1 MRTKHLLTAMM
12 LPALFAACTNDDFES
27 LNQSVPSVDG
37 RALVGNV
44 TLNVN
49 AGVDTRLAS
58 DGKNY
63 TWEAGDEIGACLMDE
78 LTANPLSQYHAWG
91 TTWSDW
97 FTLTDYIQTNY
108 KFTRGKGENAE
119 WTTEAKL
126 CEGNYFFAYPYDAN
140 QGLRTAYA
148 FSAAAQVLEG
158 TDNASLLKAYTKN
171 NAFVGYGKVV
181 AGDAEGESVAVD
193 MIPVFG
199 STGFTIEN
207 TGTQSYTIERI
218 VLRGKKVSNVAVVDP
233 TSCDNTKQYGPNV
246 NETSSTYFNVAQYTE
261 DVTEEYRVKSGG
273 LYDAE
278 WPGLPANNYDAT
290 AALRDVLDYSNVAGT
305 AEGKIEVVIK
315 GGKTIGSNQS
325 INLIAMVAPVE
336 NIAASDLSN
345 NTDLVV
351 LDIYTDKGTIR
362 NIQLNHRYTAND
374 QNNDGTTNV
383 LTDIALDK
391 LGAGNKVVVTF
402 DDTSLDV
409 PQEMN
414 VGNEADLANLIH
426 WNAETAAPITAN
438 LTADVHITKAMYEE
452 LAGSVITKATLVKAL
467 TNSNPTCNVIIDA
480 DVADGALDAFT
491 FGNDITGV
499 TVKGT
504 QSMTKKACEAP
515 VIVDAG
521 ATLNIA
527 GDMKLAAKIDN
538 YGTLNVNANVDATT
552 NNTLVNNYST
562 MSVAADKTIAEN
574 VKVSNIGMPAYEI
587 PGIITNAGT
596 IVKLANDYGT
606 VTNTG
611 VIGKEAAIDSNNF
624 AGYNEGV
631 IYNNSGKV
639 FLKSNSGNI
648 YANGT
653 STTRVQDNVRS
664 SVEGNLIITNLDA
677 DNGNFLTGTNKGN
690 IVQEITKDANTDAVD
705 TRANTLWLSAALKV
719 EKTDKDGNYV
729 EVNFASGANL
739 KNGAIT
745 LVATGANARI
755 DGNEQIIRF
764 DAIEINKDA
773 TLTINKVTVAI
784 AAATNVT
791 MKGEKDHEATLSINS
806 NARLGVTSSAAAIQI
821 QGGATYNN
829 LDNNSSST
837 KISFQQ

>member
-1 MRTKHLLTAMM
+1 M
-12 LPALFAACTNDDFES
+12 
-27 LNQSVPSVDG
+27 
-37 RALVGNV
+37 
-44 TLNVN
+44 
-49 AGVDTRLAS
+49 
-58 DGKNY
+58 
-63 TWEAGDEIGACLMDE
+63 
-78 LTANPLSQYHAWG
+78 
-91 TTWSDW
+91 
-97 FTLTDYIQTNY
+97 
-108 KFTRGKGENAE
+108 
-119 WTTEAKL
+119 
-126 CEGNYFFAYPYDAN
+126 
-140 QGLRTAYA
+140 
-148 FSAAAQVLEG
+148 LEG

-181 AGDAEGESVAVD
+181 AGDADSESVAVD

-233 TSCDNTKQYGPNV
+233 TSCTNATQYGPNV

-261 DVTEEYRVKSGG
+261 DVTEEYRVKGGG

-290 AALRDVLDYSNVAGT
+290 AALRDVLDYSNVAST
-305 AEGKIEVVIK
+305 AEEKIEVVIK

-336 NIAASDLSN
+336 NIAASDLTN

-438 LTADVHITKAMYEE
+438 LTADVHITKAMYDE
-452 LAGSVITKATLVKAL
+452 LAGSVITKATLTGAYAV
-467 TNSNPTCNVIIDA
+467 TIDA

-491 FGNDITGV
+491 FDNTITGV

-504 QSMTKKACEAP
+504 QSMAKSCGAP
-515 VIVDAG
+515 VTVDAG
-521 ATLNIA
+521 ATLNITK
-527 GDMKLAAKIDN
+527 DVTLAKNIRN
-538 YGTLNVNANVDATT
+538 NGTLNVNANVKGTSIEVQ
-552 NNTLVNNYST
+552 NNAA
-562 MSVAADKTIAEN
+562 MSVAAGKSIAEG
-574 VKVSNIGMPAYEI
+574 VKIINGLSVYV
-587 PGIITNAGT
+587 PGTITNAGT
-596 IVKLANDYGT
+596 IVKLANDFGT

-611 VIGKEAAIDSNNF
+611 VIGKEAAIGSGNF
-624 AGYNEGV
+624 TSYNEGV
-631 IYNNSGKV
+631 IKNNSGRV
-639 FLKSNSGNI
+639 FLNSNSGDI

-653 STTRVQDNVRS
+653 STTRIEENERS
-664 SVEGNLIITNLDA
+664 IKGNIIKGNIIITDLDVN
-677 DNGNFLTGTNKGN
+677 NGNFLTGSKMGN
-690 IVQEITKDANTDAVD
+690 IVQEITENANTDAID

-729 EVNFASGANL
+729 EVDFTGANM
-739 KNGAIT
+739 KNGAMK
-745 LVATGANARI
+745 LVATSANARI
-755 DGNEQIIRF
+755 DGNDQKFRM
-764 DAIEINKDA
+764 DAIEVNKDA
-773 TLTINKVTVAI
+773 KLVLNNIQMTIS
-784 AAATNVT
+784 AAANVT
-791 MKGEKDHEATLSINS
+791 MKGEANHEATLTINS
-806 NARLGVTSSAAAIQI
+806 NARLQVVGGTTTEIKI

-837 KISFQQ
+837 KISF

>member
-58 DGKNY
+58 DGENY
-63 TWEAGDEIGACLMDE
+63 TWEAGDQIGACLMDV
-78 LTANPLSQYHAWG
+78 LQTSNYHQPY

-108 KFTRGKGENAE
+108 KFTRGEGENAA

-126 CEGNYFFAYPYDAN
+126 CEGNYFFAYPYNAN

-181 AGDAEGESVAVD
+181 AGDADSESVAVD

-233 TSCDNTKQYGPNV
+233 TSCTNATQYGPNV

-261 DVTEEYRVKSGG
+261 DVTEEYRVKGGG

-290 AALRDVLDYSNVAGT
+290 AALRDVLDYSNVAST
-305 AEGKIEVVIK
+305 AEEKIEVVIK

-336 NIAASDLSN
+336 NIAASDLTN

-438 LTADVHITKAMYEE
+438 LTADVHITKAMYDE
-452 LAGSVITKATLVKAL
+452 LAGSVITKATLTGAYAV
-467 TNSNPTCNVIIDA
+467 TIDA

-491 FGNDITGV
+491 FDNTITGV

-504 QSMTKKACEAP
+504 QSMAKSCGAP
-515 VIVDAG
+515 VTVDAG
-521 ATLNIA
+521 ATLNITK
-527 GDMKLAAKIDN
+527 DVTLAKNIRN
-538 YGTLNVNANVDATT
+538 NGTLNVNANVKGTSIEVQ
-552 NNTLVNNYST
+552 NNAA
-562 MSVAADKTIAEN
+562 MSVAAGKSIAEG
-574 VKVSNIGMPAYEI
+574 VKIINGLSVYV
-587 PGIITNAGT
+587 PGTITNAGT
-596 IVKLANDYGT
+596 IVKLANDFGT

-611 VIGKEAAIDSNNF
+611 VIGKEAAIGSGNF
-624 AGYNEGV
+624 TSYNEGV
-631 IYNNSGKV
+631 IKNNSGRV
-639 FLKSNSGNI
+639 FLNSNSGDI

-653 STTRVQDNVRS
+653 STTRIEENERS
-664 SVEGNLIITNLDA
+664 IKGNIIKGNIIITDLDVN
-677 DNGNFLTGTNKGN
+677 NGNFLTGSKMGN
-690 IVQEITKDANTDAVD
+690 IVQEITENANTDAID

-729 EVNFASGANL
+729 EVDFTGANM
-739 KNGAIT
+739 KNGAMK
-745 LVATGANARI
+745 LVATSANARI
-755 DGNEQIIRF
+755 DGNDQKFRM
-764 DAIEINKDA
+764 DAIEVNKDA
-773 TLTINKVTVAI
+773 KLVLNNIQMTIS
-784 AAATNVT
+784 AAANVT
-791 MKGEKDHEATLSINS
+791 MKGEANHEATLTINS
-806 NARLGVTSSAAAIQI
+806 NARLQVVGGTTTEIKI

-837 KISFQQ
+837 KISF

>member
-12 LPALFAACTNDDFES
+12 LPVLFAACTNDDFES
-27 LNQSVPSVDG
+27 LNQNVPSVEG
-37 RALVGNV
+37 RTLVDNV
-44 TLNVN
+44 TLNVST
-49 AGVDTRLAS
+49 GVDTRLVY
-58 DGKNY
+58 DGEDYK
-63 TWEAGDEIGACLMDE
+63 WEPGDPIGACLMDE
-78 LTANPLSQYHAWG
+78 LNKSNYKQIG
-91 TTWSDW
+91 TTWSGW

-108 KFTRGKGENAE
+108 KFTRGETGE

-126 CEGNYFFAYPYDAN
+126 CEGNYFFAYPYNAN
-140 QGLRTAYA
+140 QGLRTAYE
-148 FSAAAQVLEG
+148 FSAAAQVLED
-158 TDNASLLKAYTKN
+158 TDKAALMEAFTKN
-171 NAFVGYGKVV
+171 NSFVGYGKVTEG
-181 AGDAEGESVAVD
+181 ADEGEAVSVN

-218 VLRGKKVSNVAVVDP
+218 VLHGTKVSNKAVVNP
-233 TSCDNTKQYGPNV
+233 TTCTLATQYSSNV
-246 NETSSTYFNVAQYTE
+246 TPTAVSGSDYYFNVAQYTK
-261 DVTEEYRVKSGG
+261 DLSEEKLYGG
-273 LYDAE
+273 MYDAE
-278 WPGLPANNYDAT
+278 WDGNDNPPYSAT
-290 AALRDVLDYSNVAGT
+290 AALRDVLDPTAGNV
-305 AEGKIEVVIK
+305 EVIIK
-315 GGKTIGSNQS
+315 GGKTIASNQS
-325 INLIAMVAPVE
+325 INLIAMVYPAEVS
-336 NIAASDLSN
+336 AY
-345 NTDLVV
+345 NTSTPSTVTEVL
-351 LDIYTDKGTIR
+351 LDIYTDKGVIQ
-362 NIQLNHRYTAND
+362 NIALNKRWTK
-374 QNNDGTTNV
+374 QDGTTNV
-383 LTDIALDK
+383 LTDKALSG
-391 LGAGNKVVVTF
+391 LGNGEKVKITF
-402 DDTSLDV
+402 DDTAFDT
-409 PQEMN
+409 PNEMS
-414 VGNEADLANLIH
+414 VGSEADLANLIH

-491 FGNDITGV
+491 FGNGITGV

-515 VIVDAG
+515 VIVDAD

-639 FLKSNSGNI
+639 FLMSNSGNI

-806 NARLGVTSSAAAIQI
+806 NARLGVTNSGAAIQI

-837 KISFQQ
+837 KISFQ

>member
-44 TLNVN
+44 MLNVN

-78 LTANPLSQYHAWG
+78 LTANPPSQYHAWR

-108 KFTRGKGENAE
+108 KFTRGEGENAE

-181 AGDAEGESVAVD
+181 AGDADSESVAVD

-233 TSCDNTKQYGPNV
+233 TSCTNATQYGPNV

-305 AEGKIEVVIK
+305 AEEKIEVVIK

-336 NIAASDLSN
+336 NIAASDLTN

-491 FGNDITGV
+491 FGNGITGV

-552 NNTLVNNYST
+552 YNTLVNNYST
-562 MSVAADKTIAEN
+562 MSVAADKTITEN
-574 VKVSNIGMPAYEI
+574 VKVSNIGMPVYEI

-611 VIGKEAAIDSNNF
+611 VIGEEKSVNDLDIS
-624 AGYNEGV
+624 YNKGV
-631 IYNNSGKV
+631 INNDGKV
-639 FLKSNSGNI
+639 FLAWNNGDI

-653 STTRVQDNVRS
+653 STTRIKENEKN
-664 SVEGNLIITNLDA
+664 SVDGNLIITDLEED
-677 DNGNFLTGTNKGN
+677 GNILTGTMVGN
-690 IVQEITKDANTDAVD
+690 IVQEITKDTNTDAVD

-719 EKTDKDGNYV
+719 EKTDADGNYV
-729 EVNFASGANL
+729 EVDL
-739 KNGAIT
+739 TKDMKNGAMK
-745 LVATGANARI
+745 LVATSANARI
-755 DGNEQIIRF
+755 DGNDQKFRM
-764 DAIEINKDA
+764 DAIEVNKDA
-773 TLTINKVTVAI
+773 KLVLNNIQMTISD
-784 AAATNVT
+784 ATNVT
-791 MKGEKDHEATLSINS
+791 MKGEVNHEATLTINS
-806 NARLGVTSSAAAIQI
+806 NARLQVVGGTAEIEI
-821 QGGATYNN
+821 QGDATYNN

-837 KISFQQ
+837 QISFQ

>member
-63 TWEAGDEIGACLMDE
+63 TWEVGDEIGACLMDE
-78 LTANPLSQYHAWG
+78 LTANPPSQYHAWG

-108 KFTRGKGENAE
+108 KFTRGEGENAE

-305 AEGKIEVVIK
+305 AEEKIEVVIK

-336 NIAASDLSN
+336 NIAASDLTN

-426 WNAETAAPITAN
+426 WNAGTAAPITAN

-452 LAGSVITKATLVKAL
+452 LAGSVITKATLVKASN
-467 TNSNPTCNVIIDA
+467 NSNPTCNVIIDA
-480 DVADGALDAFT
+480 DVADGALDEFT
-491 FGNDITGV
+491 FGNGITGV

-521 ATLNIA
+521 ATLNITK
-527 GDMKLAAKIDN
+527 DVTLAKNITN
-538 YGTLNVNANVDATT
+538 NGTLNVNANVKGTSIEVQ
-552 NNTLVNNYST
+552 NNAA
-562 MSVAADKTIAEN
+562 MSVAAGKSIAEG
-574 VKVSNIGMPAYEI
+574 VKIINGLSVYI
-587 PGIITNAGT
+587 PGTITNAGT
-596 IVKLANDYGT
+596 IVKLANDFGT

-611 VIGKEAAIDSNNF
+611 VIGEEKSVNDLDIS
-624 AGYNEGV
+624 YNKGV
-631 IYNNSGKV
+631 INNDGKV
-639 FLKSNSGNI
+639 FLAWNNGDI

-653 STTRVQDNVRS
+653 STTRIKENAQS
-664 SVEGNLIITNLDA
+664 SVDGNLIITDLEED
-677 DNGNFLTGTNKGN
+677 GNILTGNTMGN

-729 EVNFASGANL
+729 EVNFASGENL

-784 AAATNVT
+784 AAATNVI

-837 KISFQQ
+837 KISFQ

>member
-37 RALVGNV
+37 RALVDNV

-58 DGKNY
+58 DGINY
-63 TWEAGDEIGACLMDE
+63 TWESGDEIGACLMDV
-78 LTANPLSQYHAWG
+78 LQSNNYHQPY

-97 FTLTDYIQTNY
+97 FILTDYIQTNY
-108 KFTRGKGENAE
+108 KFTRGEGENAA

-126 CEGNYFFAYPYDAN
+126 CEGNYFFAYPYNAN
-140 QGLRTAYA
+140 QGLRTAYE

-171 NAFVGYGKVV
+171 NAFVGYGKVK

-218 VLRGKKVSNVAVVDP
+218 VLHGTKVSNVAKVNP
-233 TSCDNTKQYGPNV
+233 ISCTQATQYNPATV
-246 NETSSTYFNVAQYTE
+246 SSPANAAHFNVAQYTE
-261 DVTEEYRVKSGG
+261 DLSEEVSVGG
-273 LYDAE
+273 EYDSN
-278 WPGLPANNYDAT
+278 WTDYNAT
-290 AALRDVLDYSNVAGT
+290 AALRDVLDPTAGDV
-305 AEGKIEVVIK
+305 EVVIK
-315 GGKTIGSNQS
+315 GGKTIAQGESVNV
-325 INLIAMVAPVE
+325 IAMVYPE
-336 NIAASDLSN
+336 NVSAYDV
-345 NTDLVV
+345 NTVSTQNEIL
-351 LDIYTDKGTIR
+351 LDIFTDKGV
-362 NIQLNHRYTAND
+362 IQDIALNKRWTKE
-374 QNNDGTTNV
+374 DGTTNV
-383 LTDIALDK
+383 LTDKAVS
-391 LGAGNKVVVTF
+391 GVGNGEAVKVTF
-402 DDTSLDV
+402 DDTAFDK
-409 PQEMN
+409 PNEMN

-452 LAGSVITKATLVKAL
+452 LAGSVITKATLVKAS
-467 TNSNPTCNVIIDA
+467 TNSNRTCNVIIDA
-480 DVADGALDAFT
+480 DVADGALDEFT
-491 FGNDITGV
+491 FGNGITGV

-596 IVKLANDYGT
+596 IARLANDYGT

-611 VIGKEAAIDSNNF
+611 VIGKEAAIGSGNF
-624 AGYNEGV
+624 TSYNEGV
-631 IYNNSGKV
+631 IKNNSGRV
-639 FLKSNSGNI
+639 FLNSNSGDI

-653 STTRVQDNVRS
+653 STTRIEENERS
-664 SVEGNLIITNLDA
+664 IKGNIIKGNIIITDLDVN
-677 DNGNFLTGTNKGN
+677 NGNFLTGSKMGN
-690 IVQEITKDANTDAVD
+690 IVQEITENANTDAID

-729 EVNFASGANL
+729 EVDFTGANM
-739 KNGAIT
+739 KNGAMK
-745 LVATGANARI
+745 LVATSANARI
-755 DGNEQIIRF
+755 DGNDQKFRM
-764 DAIEINKDA
+764 DAIEVNKDA
-773 TLTINKVTVAI
+773 KLVLNNIQMTIS
-784 AAATNVT
+784 AAANVT
-791 MKGEKDHEATLSINS
+791 MKGEVNHEATLTINS
-806 NARLGVTSSAAAIQI
+806 NARLQVVGGTDEIEI
-821 QGGATYNN
+821 QGDDTYNN

-837 KISFQQ
+837 KISFQ

>member
-78 LTANPLSQYHAWG
+78 LQTSNYHQPY

-97 FTLTDYIQTNY
+97 FTLTGYIQTNY
-108 KFTRGKGENAE
+108 KFTRGEGENAE

-181 AGDAEGESVAVD
+181 AGDADSESVAVD

-218 VLRGKKVSNVAVVDP
+218 VLHGTKVSNVAVVNP
-233 TSCDNTKQYGPNV
+233 ISCTKATQYNV
-246 NETSSTYFNVAQYTE
+246 NNPANATHFNVAQYTE
-261 DVTEEYRVKSGG
+261 DLSEEVSVGG
-273 LYDAE
+273 EYDSN
-278 WPGLPANNYDAT
+278 WTDYNAT
-290 AALRDVLDYSNVAGT
+290 AALRDVLDPRAGDV
-305 AEGKIEVVIK
+305 EVVIK
-315 GGKTIGSNQS
+315 GGKTIAQGESVNV
-325 INLIAMVAPVE
+325 IAMVYPAEVS
-336 NIAASDLSN
+336 AYDV
-345 NTDLVV
+345 NTTSTQTEIL
-351 LDIYTDKGTIR
+351 LDIFTDKGVIQ
-362 NIQLNHRYTAND
+362 NIALNKRWTKE
-374 QNNDGTTNV
+374 DGTTNV
-383 LTDIALDK
+383 LTDKALNG
-391 LGAGNKVVVTF
+391 LGNSEKVKVTF
-402 DDTSLDV
+402 DDTAFDK
-409 PQEMN
+409 PNEMP
-414 VGNEADLANLIH
+414 VGSEADLANLIH

-452 LAGSVITKATLVKAL
+452 LAGSVITKATLTGAYAV
-467 TNSNPTCNVIIDA
+467 TIDA

-491 FGNDITGV
+491 FGNTITGV

-504 QSMTKKACEAP
+504 QSMAKSCGAP
-515 VIVDAG
+515 VTVDAG
-521 ATLNIA
+521 ATLNITE
-527 GDMKLAAKIDN
+527 DVTLAKNIRN
-538 YGTLNVNANVDATT
+538 NGTLNVNANVKGTSIEVR
-552 NNTLVNNYST
+552 NNAA
-562 MSVAADKTIAEN
+562 MSVAAGKSIAEG
-574 VKVSNIGMPAYEI
+574 VKIINGLSVYV
-587 PGIITNAGT
+587 PGTITNAGT
-596 IVKLANDYGT
+596 IVKLANDFGT

-611 VIGKEAAIDSNNF
+611 VIGEEKSVNDLDIS
-624 AGYNEGV
+624 YNKGV
-631 IYNNSGKV
+631 INNDGKV
-639 FLKSNSGNI
+639 FLAWNNGDI

-653 STTRVQDNVRS
+653 STTRIKDNAQS
-664 SVEGNLIITNLDA
+664 SVDGNLIITDLEED
-677 DNGNFLTGTNKGN
+677 GNILTGTTKGN
-690 IVQEITKDANTDAVD
+690 IVQEITKDTDTDAVD

-719 EKTDKDGNYV
+719 EKTDADGNYV
-729 EVNFASGANL
+729 EVDL
-739 KNGAIT
+739 TKDMKNGAMK
-745 LVATGANARI
+745 LVATSANARI
-755 DGNEQIIRF
+755 NGNNQKFRMA
-764 DAIEINKDA
+764 AIEVNKDA
-773 TLTINKVTVAI
+773 KLVLNNIQMTIS
-784 AAATNVT
+784 AAANVT
-791 MKGEKDHEATLSINS
+791 MKGEVNHEATLTINS
-806 NARLGVTSSAAAIQI
+806 NACLQVVGGTDEIKILGD
-821 QGGATYNN
+821 ATYNN

-837 KISFQQ
+837 KISFQ

>member
-37 RALVGNV
+37 RALVDNV

-58 DGKNY
+58 DGINY
-63 TWEAGDEIGACLMDE
+63 TWEVGDEIGACLMDE
-78 LTANPLSQYHAWG
+78 LTANPPSQYHAWG

-108 KFTRGKGENAE
+108 KFTRGEGENAE

-218 VLRGKKVSNVAVVDP
+218 VLHGTKVSNKAVVNP
-233 TSCDNTKQYGPNV
+233 TTCTQATQYSSNV
-246 NETSSTYFNVAQYTE
+246 TPTAVSGSDYYFNVAQYTK
-261 DVTEEYRVKSGG
+261 DLSEEKLYGG
-273 LYDAE
+273 MYDAE
-278 WPGLPANNYDAT
+278 WDGNDNPPYSAT
-290 AALRDVLDYSNVAGT
+290 AALRDVLDPTAGDV
-305 AEGKIEVVIK
+305 EVIIK
-315 GGKTIGSNQS
+315 GGKTIASNQS
-325 INLIAMVAPVE
+325 INLIAMVYPAEVS
-336 NIAASDLSN
+336 AYDTSDPSTETEVL
-345 NTDLVV
+345 
-351 LDIYTDKGTIR
+351 LDIYTDQGVIQ
-362 NIQLNHRYTAND
+362 NIALNKRWTK
-374 QNNDGTTNV
+374 QDGTTNV
-383 LTDIALDK
+383 LTDKALSG
-391 LGAGNKVVVTF
+391 LGNAEKVKITF
-402 DDTSLDV
+402 DDTAFDK
-409 PQEMN
+409 PDEML
-414 VGNEADLANLIH
+414 VGSEADLANLIH
-426 WNAETAAPITAN
+426 WNAETAAPIKAT
-438 LTADVHITKAMYEE
+438 LTADIHITKAMYDE
-452 LAGSVITKATLVKAL
+452 LAGSVITEATLEG
-467 TNSNPTCNVIIDA
+467 TSHSVIIDA
-480 DVADGALDAFT
+480 DVADGALDEFT
-491 FGNDITGV
+491 FNVKDV

-596 IVKLANDYGT
+596 IARLANDYGT

-611 VIGKEAAIDSNNF
+611 VIGEEAAIGSNNF
-624 AGYNEGV
+624 TGYNEGV
-631 IYNNSGKV
+631 IYNNSGRV
-639 FLKSNSGNI
+639 FLNSNSGDI

-653 STTRVQDNVRS
+653 STTRIEENERS
-664 SVEGNLIITNLDA
+664 IKGNIIITDLDVN
-677 DNGNFLTGTNKGN
+677 NGNFLTGSKKGN
-690 IVQEITKDANTDAVD
+690 IVQEITENANTDAID

-729 EVNFASGANL
+729 EVDFTGANM
-739 KNGAIT
+739 KNGAMK
-745 LVATGANARI
+745 LVATSANARI
-755 DGNEQIIRF
+755 DGNDQKFRM
-764 DAIEINKDA
+764 DAIEVNKDA
-773 TLTINKVTVAI
+773 KLVLNNIQMTIS
-784 AAATNVT
+784 AAANVT
-791 MKGEKDHEATLSINS
+791 MKGEDNHEATLTINS
-806 NARLGVTSSAAAIQI
+806 NARLQVVGGTDEIEVQGNAA
-821 QGGATYNN
+821 YNN

-837 KISFQQ
+837 KISFQ

>member
-37 RALVGNV
+37 RALVDNV

-49 AGVDTRLAS
+49 AGVDTRLVS
-58 DGKNY
+58 NGVNY
-63 TWEAGDEIGACLMDE
+63 TWEAGDEIGACLMDVLE
-78 LTANPLSQYHAWG
+78 TSNYHQPN

-108 KFTRGKGENAE
+108 KFTRGEGENAA

-126 CEGNYFFAYPYDAN
+126 CEGNYFFAYPYNAN
-140 QGLRTAYA
+140 QGLRTAYE
-148 FSAAAQVLEG
+148 FSAAAQELEG
-158 TDNASLLKAYTKN
+158 TDNASLLKAFTKN

-218 VLRGKKVSNVAVVDP
+218 VLHGTKVSNVAVVNP
-233 TSCDNTKQYGPNV
+233 KSCTPATQYNSV
-246 NETSSTYFNVAQYTE
+246 TVSSPANPTYFNVAQYTE
-261 DVTEEYRVKSGG
+261 DLSEEVSVGG
-273 LYDAE
+273 EYDSN
-278 WPGLPANNYDAT
+278 WTDYNAT
-290 AALRDVLDYSNVAGT
+290 AALRDVLNPTAGDV
-305 AEGKIEVVIK
+305 EVVIK
-315 GGKTIGSNQS
+315 GGKTIAQGESVNV
-325 INLIAMVAPVE
+325 IAMVYPAEVDAYTTGTE
-336 NIAASDLSN
+336 TQVL
-345 NTDLVV
+345 
-351 LDIYTDKGTIR
+351 LDIYTDKGV
-362 NIQLNHRYTAND
+362 IQSIALNKRWTKE
-374 QNNDGTTNV
+374 DGTTNV
-383 LTDIALDK
+383 LTDKALNG
-391 LGAGNKVVVTF
+391 LGNAEKVKVTF
-402 DDTSLDV
+402 DDTAFDK
-409 PQEMN
+409 PNEMN
-414 VGNEADLANLIH
+414 VGSEADLANLIH

-452 LAGSVITKATLVKAL
+452 LAGSVITKATLVKAS
-467 TNSNPTCNVIIDA
+467 TNSNLTCNVIIDA

-491 FGNDITGV
+491 FGNGITGV

-552 NNTLVNNYST
+552 YNTLVNNYST
-562 MSVAADKTIAEN
+562 MSVAADKTITEN
-574 VKVSNIGMPAYEI
+574 VKVSNIGMPVYEI

-611 VIGKEAAIDSNNF
+611 VIGEEKSVNDLDIS
-624 AGYNEGV
+624 YNKGV
-631 IYNNSGKV
+631 INNDGKV
-639 FLKSNSGNI
+639 FLAWNNGDI

-653 STTRVQDNVRS
+653 STTRIKENEKN
-664 SVEGNLIITNLDA
+664 SVDGNLIITDLEED
-677 DNGNFLTGTNKGN
+677 GNILTGTIMVGN
-690 IVQEITKDANTDAVD
+690 IVQEITKDTNTDAVD

-719 EKTDKDGNYV
+719 EKTDADGNYV
-729 EVNFASGANL
+729 EVDL
-739 KNGAIT
+739 TKDMKNGAMK
-745 LVATGANARI
+745 LVATSANARI
-755 DGNEQIIRF
+755 DGNDQKFRM
-764 DAIEINKDA
+764 DAIEVNKDA
-773 TLTINKVTVAI
+773 KLVLNNIQMTISD
-784 AAATNVT
+784 ATNVT
-791 MKGEKDHEATLSINS
+791 MKGEVNHEATLTINS
-806 NARLGVTSSAAAIQI
+806 NARLQVVGGTAEIEI
-821 QGGATYNN
+821 QGDATYNN

-837 KISFQQ
+837 QISFQ

>member
-37 RALVGNV
+37 RALVDNV

-49 AGVDTRLAS
+49 AGVDTRLVS
-58 DGKNY
+58 NGVNY
-63 TWEAGDEIGACLMDE
+63 TWEAGDEIGACLMDV
-78 LTANPLSQYHAWG
+78 LQTSNYHQPN

-108 KFTRGKGENAE
+108 KFTRGEGENAA

-126 CEGNYFFAYPYDAN
+126 CEGNYFFAYPYNAN
-140 QGLRTAYA
+140 QGLRTAYE
-148 FSAAAQVLEG
+148 FSAAAQELEG
-158 TDNASLLKAYTKN
+158 TDNASLLKAFTKN

-199 STGFTIEN
+199 STGLTIEN

-218 VLRGKKVSNVAVVDP
+218 VLHGTKVSNAAVVDP
-233 TSCDNTKQYGPNV
+233 TSCTQNIQYKGVTPTPV
-246 NETSSTYFNVAQYTE
+246 SGSDYYFNVAQYVE
-261 DVTEEYRVKSGG
+261 DVTEEKIFDG
-273 LYDAE
+273 LYNAD
-278 WPGLPANNYDAT
+278 WSDYNPT
-290 AALRDVLDYSNVAGT
+290 AALRDVLDPTAGDV
-305 AEGKIEVVIK
+305 EVVIK
-315 GGKTIGSNQS
+315 GGKTIAQGESVNV
-325 INLIAMVAPVE
+325 IAMVYPAEVD
-336 NIAASDLSN
+336 AYTTGTGTQVL
-345 NTDLVV
+345 
-351 LDIYTDKGTIR
+351 LDIYTDKGV
-362 NIQLNHRYTAND
+362 IQSIALNKRWTKE
-374 QNNDGTTNV
+374 DGTTNV
-383 LTDIALDK
+383 LTDKALNG
-391 LGAGNKVVVTF
+391 LGNAEKVKVTF
-402 DDTSLDV
+402 DDTAFDK
-409 PQEMN
+409 PNEMN
-414 VGNEADLANLIH
+414 VGSEADLANLIH

-438 LTADVHITKAMYEE
+438 LTADVHITKAMYDE
-452 LAGSVITKATLVKAL
+452 LAGSVITKATLTGAYAV
-467 TNSNPTCNVIIDA
+467 TIDA

-491 FGNDITGV
+491 FGNGITGV

-504 QSMTKKACEAP
+504 QSMTKKACEAS

-527 GDMKLAAKIDN
+527 GDMKLAAKINN

-562 MSVAADKTIAEN
+562 MSVAADKTITEN
-574 VKVSNIGMPAYEI
+574 VKVSNIGMPVYEI

-611 VIGKEAAIDSNNF
+611 VIGKEAAIGSGNF
-624 AGYNEGV
+624 TSYNEGV
-631 IYNNSGKV
+631 IKNNSGRV
-639 FLKSNSGNI
+639 FLNSNSGDI

-653 STTRVQDNVRS
+653 STTRIEENERS
-664 SVEGNLIITNLDA
+664 IKGNIIITDLDVN
-677 DNGNFLTGTNKGN
+677 NGNFLTGSKMGN
-690 IVQEITKDANTDAVD
+690 IVQEITENANTDAID

-729 EVNFASGANL
+729 EVDFTGANM
-739 KNGAIT
+739 KNGAMK
-745 LVATGANARI
+745 LVATSANARI
-755 DGNEQIIRF
+755 DGNDQKFRM
-764 DAIEINKDA
+764 DAIEVNKDA
-773 TLTINKVTVAI
+773 KLVLNNIQMTIS
-784 AAATNVT
+784 AAANVT
-791 MKGEKDHEATLSINS
+791 MKGEANHEATLTINS
-806 NARLGVTSSAAAIQI
+806 NARLQVVGGTDDIKI
-821 QGGATYNN
+821 QGGAIYNN

-837 KISFQQ
+837 KISFQ

>member
-78 LTANPLSQYHAWG
+78 LQTSNYHQPY

-97 FTLTDYIQTNY
+97 FTLTGYIQTNY
-108 KFTRGKGENAE
+108 KFTRGEGENAE

-181 AGDAEGESVAVD
+181 AGDADSESVAVD

-218 VLRGKKVSNVAVVDP
+218 VLHGTKVSNVAVVNP
-233 TSCDNTKQYGPNV
+233 ISCTKATQYNV
-246 NETSSTYFNVAQYTE
+246 NNPANATHFNVAQYTE
-261 DVTEEYRVKSGG
+261 DLSEEVSVGG
-273 LYDAE
+273 EYDSN
-278 WPGLPANNYDAT
+278 WTDYNAT
-290 AALRDVLDYSNVAGT
+290 AALRDVLDPRAGDV
-305 AEGKIEVVIK
+305 EVVIK
-315 GGKTIGSNQS
+315 GGKTIAQGESVNV
-325 INLIAMVAPVE
+325 IAMVYPAEVS
-336 NIAASDLSN
+336 AYDV
-345 NTDLVV
+345 NTTSTQTEIL
-351 LDIYTDKGTIR
+351 LDIFTDKGVIQ
-362 NIQLNHRYTAND
+362 NIALNKRWTKE
-374 QNNDGTTNV
+374 DGTTNV
-383 LTDIALDK
+383 LTDKALNG
-391 LGAGNKVVVTF
+391 LGNSEKVKVTF
-402 DDTSLDV
+402 DDTAFDK
-409 PQEMN
+409 PNEMP
-414 VGNEADLANLIH
+414 VGSEADLANLIH

-452 LAGSVITKATLVKAL
+452 LAGSVITKATLTGAYAV
-467 TNSNPTCNVIIDA
+467 TIDA

-491 FGNDITGV
+491 FGNTITGV

-504 QSMTKKACEAP
+504 QSMAKSCGAP
-515 VIVDAG
+515 VTVDAG
-521 ATLNIA
+521 ATLNITE
-527 GDMKLAAKIDN
+527 DVTLAKNIRN
-538 YGTLNVNANVDATT
+538 NGTLNVNANVKGTSIEVR
-552 NNTLVNNYST
+552 NNAA
-562 MSVAADKTIAEN
+562 MSVAAGKSIAEG
-574 VKVSNIGMPAYEI
+574 VKIINGLSVYV
-587 PGIITNAGT
+587 PGTITNAGT
-596 IVKLANDYGT
+596 IVKLANDFGT

-611 VIGKEAAIDSNNF
+611 VIGEEKSVNDLDIS
-624 AGYNEGV
+624 YNKGV
-631 IYNNSGKV
+631 INNDGKV
-639 FLKSNSGNI
+639 FLAWNNGDI

-653 STTRVQDNVRS
+653 STTRIKDNAQS
-664 SVEGNLIITNLDA
+664 SVDGNLIITDLEED
-677 DNGNFLTGTNKGN
+677 GNILTGTTKGN
-690 IVQEITKDANTDAVD
+690 IVQEITKDTDTDAVD

-719 EKTDKDGNYV
+719 EKTDADGNYV
-729 EVNFASGANL
+729 EVDL
-739 KNGAIT
+739 TKDMKNGAMK
-745 LVATGANARI
+745 LVATSANARI
-755 DGNEQIIRF
+755 NGNNQKFRMA
-764 DAIEINKDA
+764 AIEVNKDA
-773 TLTINKVTVAI
+773 KLVLNNIQMTIS
-784 AAATNVT
+784 AAANVT
-791 MKGEKDHEATLSINS
+791 MKGEVNHEATLTINS
-806 NARLGVTSSAAAIQI
+806 NACLQVVGGTDEIRILGD
-821 QGGATYNN
+821 ATYNN

-837 KISFQQ
+837 KISFQ

>member
-58 DGKNY
+58 DGENY
-63 TWEAGDEIGACLMDE
+63 TWEAGDQIGACLMDV
-78 LTANPLSQYHAWG
+78 LQTSNYHQPY

-108 KFTRGKGENAE
+108 KFTRGEGENAA

-181 AGDAEGESVAVD
+181 AGDADSESVAVD

-233 TSCDNTKQYGPNV
+233 TSCTNATQYGPNV
-246 NETSSTYFNVAQYTE
+246 NETGSTYFNVAQYTE

-305 AEGKIEVVIK
+305 AEEKIEVVIK

-336 NIAASDLSN
+336 NIAASNLTN

-452 LAGSVITKATLVKAL
+452 LAGSVITKATLVKAS
-467 TNSNPTCNVIIDA
+467 TNSNLTCNVIIDA

-491 FGNDITGV
+491 FGNGITGV

-504 QSMTKKACEAP
+504 QSMTKKACEAS

-527 GDMKLAAKIDN
+527 GDMKLAAKINN

-562 MSVAADKTIAEN
+562 MSVAADKTITEN
-574 VKVSNIGMPAYEI
+574 VKVSNIGMPVYEI

-611 VIGKEAAIDSNNF
+611 VIGKEAAIGSGNF
-624 AGYNEGV
+624 TSYNEGV
-631 IYNNSGKV
+631 IKNNSGRV
-639 FLKSNSGNI
+639 FLNSNSGDI

-653 STTRVQDNVRS
+653 STTRIEENERS
-664 SVEGNLIITNLDA
+664 IKGNIIKGNIIITDLDVN
-677 DNGNFLTGTNKGN
+677 NGNFLTGSKMGN
-690 IVQEITKDANTDAVD
+690 IVQEITENANTDAID

-729 EVNFASGANL
+729 EVDFTGANM
-739 KNGAIT
+739 KNGAMK
-745 LVATGANARI
+745 LVATSANARI
-755 DGNEQIIRF
+755 DGNDQKFRM
-764 DAIEINKDA
+764 DAIEVNKDA
-773 TLTINKVTVAI
+773 KLVLNNIQMTIS
-784 AAATNVT
+784 AAANVT
-791 MKGEKDHEATLSINS
+791 MKGEVNHEATLTINS
-806 NARLGVTSSAAAIQI
+806 NARLQVVGGTDEIEI
-821 QGGATYNN
+821 QGDDTYNN

-837 KISFQQ
+837 KISFQ

>member
-37 RALVGNV
+37 RALVDNV

-58 DGKNY
+58 DGINY
-63 TWEAGDEIGACLMDE
+63 TWESGDEIGACLMDV
-78 LTANPLSQYHAWG
+78 LQSNNYHQPN

-108 KFTRGKGENAE
+108 KFTRGEGENAE

-171 NAFVGYGKVV
+171 NAFVGYGKVK

-199 STGFTIEN
+199 STGFIIEN

-218 VLRGKKVSNVAVVDP
+218 VLHGTKVSNVAKVNP
-233 TSCDNTKQYGPNV
+233 ISCAQATQYNPATV
-246 NETSSTYFNVAQYTE
+246 SSPANAVHFNVAQYTE
-261 DVTEEYRVKSGG
+261 DLSEEVSVGG
-273 LYDAE
+273 EYDSN
-278 WPGLPANNYDAT
+278 WTDYNAT
-290 AALRDVLDYSNVAGT
+290 AALRDVLDPTAGDV
-305 AEGKIEVVIK
+305 EVVIK
-315 GGKTIGSNQS
+315 GGKTIAQGESVNV
-325 INLIAMVAPVE
+325 IAMVYPE
-336 NIAASDLSN
+336 NVSAYDV
-345 NTDLVV
+345 NTVSTQTEIL
-351 LDIYTDKGTIR
+351 LDIFTDKGV
-362 NIQLNHRYTAND
+362 IQDIALNKRWTKE
-374 QNNDGTTNV
+374 DGTTNV
-383 LTDIALDK
+383 LTDKAVS
-391 LGAGNKVVVTF
+391 GVGNGEAVKVTF
-402 DDTSLDV
+402 DDTAFDK
-409 PQEMN
+409 PNEMN
-414 VGNEADLANLIH
+414 VGSEADLANLIH

-491 FGNDITGV
+491 FGNGITGV

-504 QSMTKKACEAP
+504 QSMAKKACEAP

-527 GDMKLAAKIDN
+527 EDMKLAAKIDN

-611 VIGKEAAIDSNNF
+611 VIGKEAAIGSGNF

-639 FLKSNSGNI
+639 FLTSNSGDI

-664 SVEGNLIITNLDA
+664 SFEGNLIITNLDA

-784 AAATNVT
+784 AGATNVI

-806 NARLGVTSSAAAIQI
+806 NARLGVTSSADPIRI

-837 KISFQQ
+837 NISF

>member
-78 LTANPLSQYHAWG
+78 LTANPPSQYHAWG

-108 KFTRGKGENAE
+108 KFTRGEGENAE

-233 TSCDNTKQYGPNV
+233 TSCTNATQYGPNV
-246 NETSSTYFNVAQYTE
+246 NVTSSTYFNVAQYTE
-261 DVTEEYRVKSGG
+261 DVTEEYRVKRGG

-290 AALRDVLDYSNVAGT
+290 AALRDVLDYSNVAST
-305 AEGKIEVVIK
+305 AEEKIEVVIK

-336 NIAASDLSN
+336 NIAASDLTN

-452 LAGSVITKATLVKAL
+452 LAGSVITKATLTGAYAV
-467 TNSNPTCNVIIDA
+467 TIDA

-491 FGNDITGV
+491 FGNTITGV

-504 QSMTKKACEAP
+504 QSMAKSCGAP
-515 VIVDAG
+515 VTVDAG
-521 ATLNIA
+521 ATLNITK
-527 GDMKLAAKIDN
+527 DVTLAKNITN
-538 YGTLNVNANVDATT
+538 NGTLNVNANVKGTSIEVQ
-552 NNTLVNNYST
+552 NNAA
-562 MSVAADKTIAEN
+562 MSVAAGKSIAEG
-574 VKVSNIGMPAYEI
+574 VKIINGLSVYV
-587 PGIITNAGT
+587 PGTITNAGT
-596 IVKLANDYGT
+596 IVKLANDFGT

-611 VIGKEAAIDSNNF
+611 VIGEEKSVNDLDIS
-624 AGYNEGV
+624 YNKGV
-631 IYNNSGKV
+631 INNDGKV
-639 FLKSNSGNI
+639 FLAWNNGDI

-653 STTRVQDNVRS
+653 STTRIKENAQS
-664 SVEGNLIITNLDA
+664 SVDGNLIITDLEED
-677 DNGNFLTGTNKGN
+677 GNILTGTTMGN
-690 IVQEITKDANTDAVD
+690 IVQEITKDTDTDAVD

-719 EKTDKDGNYV
+719 EKTDADGNYV
-729 EVNFASGANL
+729 EVDL
-739 KNGAIT
+739 TKDMKNGAMK
-745 LVATGANARI
+745 LVATSANARI
-755 DGNEQIIRF
+755 DGNDQKFRM
-764 DAIEINKDA
+764 DAIEVNKDA
-773 TLTINKVTVAI
+773 KLVLNNIQMTIS
-784 AAATNVT
+784 AATNVT
-791 MKGEKDHEATLSINS
+791 MKGEANHEATLTINS
-806 NARLGVTSSAAAIQI
+806 NARLQVVGGTAEIKI

-837 KISFQQ
+837 KISFQ

>member
-63 TWEAGDEIGACLMDE
+63 TWEAGDEIGACLMDV
-78 LTANPLSQYHAWG
+78 LQTNNYHLPN

-97 FTLTDYIQTNY
+97 FALTDYIQTNY
-108 KFTRGKGENAE
+108 KFTRGEGENAE

-140 QGLRTAYA
+140 QGLRRAYA

-218 VLRGKKVSNVAVVDP
+218 VLHGTKVSNVAVVNP
-233 TSCDNTKQYGPNV
+233 KSCTPATQYNSV
-246 NETSSTYFNVAQYTE
+246 TVSSPANPTYFNVAQYTE
-261 DVTEEYRVKSGG
+261 DLSEEVSVGG
-273 LYDAE
+273 EYDSN
-278 WPGLPANNYDAT
+278 WTDYNAT
-290 AALRDVLDYSNVAGT
+290 AALRDVLNPTAGDV
-305 AEGKIEVVIK
+305 EVVIK
-315 GGKTIGSNQS
+315 GGKTIAQGESVNV
-325 INLIAMVAPVE
+325 IAMVYPAEVS
-336 NIAASDLSN
+336 AYDV
-345 NTDLVV
+345 NTTSTKTEIL
-351 LDIYTDKGTIR
+351 LDIFTDKGVIQ
-362 NIQLNHRYTAND
+362 NIALNKRWTKE
-374 QNNDGTTNV
+374 DGTTNV
-383 LTDIALDK
+383 LTDKALNG
-391 LGAGNKVVVTF
+391 LGNGEKVKVTF
-402 DDTSLDV
+402 DDTAFDK
-409 PQEMN
+409 PNEMP
-414 VGNEADLANLIH
+414 VGSEADLANLIH
-426 WNAETAAPITAN
+426 WNAETAAPITAT
-438 LTADVHITKAMYEE
+438 LTANVRITKAMYDE
-452 LAGSVITKATLVKAL
+452 LAGSDITKATLTGAYAV
-467 TNSNPTCNVIIDA
+467 TIDA

-491 FGNDITGV
+491 FGNGITGV

-527 GDMKLAAKIDN
+527 KDVTLAKDIMN
-538 YGTLNVNANVDATT
+538 NGTLNVNANVKGT
-552 NNTLVNNYST
+552 NIDVQNNAA
-562 MSVAADKTIAEN
+562 MAVAAGKTIAEG
-574 VKVSNIGMPAYEI
+574 VKITNGLSVYV
-587 PGIITNAGT
+587 PGTITNAGT
-596 IVKLANDYGT
+596 IVKLANGFGT

-611 VIGKEAAIDSNNF
+611 VIGKEAAIGSGNF
-624 AGYNEGV
+624 TGYNEGV
-631 IYNNSGKV
+631 IKNNSGRV
-639 FLKSNSGNI
+639 FLNSNSGDI

-653 STTRVQDNVRS
+653 STTRIEENERS
-664 SVEGNLIITNLDA
+664 SVKGNIIITDLDVN
-677 DNGNFLTGTNKGN
+677 NGNFLTGNEMGN
-690 IVQEITKDANTDAVD
+690 IVQEITENANTDAID

-729 EVNFASGANL
+729 EVDFTDANM
-739 KNGAIT
+739 KNGAMK
-745 LVATGANARI
+745 LVATSANARI
-755 DGNEQIIRF
+755 DGNDQKFRM
-764 DAIEINKDA
+764 DAIEVNKDA
-773 TLTINKVTVAI
+773 KLVLNNIQMTIS
-784 AAATNVT
+784 AAANVT
-791 MKGEKDHEATLSINS
+791 MKGEDNHEATLTINS
-806 NARLGVTSSAAAIQI
+806 NARLQVVGGTDEIKI
-821 QGGATYNN
+821 QGDATYNN

-837 KISFQQ
+837 KISFQ

>member
-78 LTANPLSQYHAWG
+78 LTANPPSQYHAWG

-108 KFTRGKGENAE
+108 KFTRGEGENAE

-181 AGDAEGESVAVD
+181 AGDADSESVAVD

-218 VLRGKKVSNVAVVDP
+218 VLHGTKVSNVAVVNP
-233 TSCDNTKQYGPNV
+233 KSCTRTTQYNSATV
-246 NETSSTYFNVAQYTE
+246 SSPANPTYFNVAQYTE
-261 DVTEEYRVKSGG
+261 DLSEEVSVGG
-273 LYDAE
+273 EYDSK
-278 WPGLPANNYDAT
+278 WTDYNAT
-290 AALRDVLDYSNVAGT
+290 AALRDVLDPTAGDV
-305 AEGKIEVVIK
+305 EVVIK
-315 GGKTIGSNQS
+315 GGKTIAQGESVNV
-325 INLIAMVAPVE
+325 IAMVYPAEVS
-336 NIAASDLSN
+336 AYDV
-345 NTDLVV
+345 NTTSTQTEIL
-351 LDIYTDKGTIR
+351 LDIFTDKGVIQ
-362 NIQLNHRYTAND
+362 NIALNKRWTKE
-374 QNNDGTTNV
+374 DGTTNV
-383 LTDIALDK
+383 LTDKALNG
-391 LGAGNKVVVTF
+391 LGNGEKVKVTF
-402 DDTSLDV
+402 DDTAFDK
-409 PQEMN
+409 PNEMP
-414 VGNEADLANLIH
+414 VGSEADLANLIH
-426 WNAETAAPITAN
+426 WNAETAAPITAT
-438 LTADVHITKAMYEE
+438 LTANVRITKAMYDE
-452 LAGSVITKATLVKAL
+452 LAGSVITKATLTGAYAV
-467 TNSNPTCNVIIDA
+467 TIDA

-491 FGNDITGV
+491 FGNTITGV

-504 QSMTKKACEAP
+504 QSMAKSCGALVT
-515 VIVDAG
+515 VDAG
-521 ATLNIA
+521 ATLNITK
-527 GDMKLAAKIDN
+527 DVTLAKNITN
-538 YGTLNVNANVDATT
+538 NGTLNVNAAVKGSADI
-552 NNTLVNNYST
+552 NNYAI
-562 MSVAADKTIAEN
+562 MSVAADKAIAET
-574 VKVSNIGMPAYEI
+574 VKVTNGLSVYV
-587 PGIITNAGT
+587 PGTITNAGT
-596 IVKLANDYGT
+596 IVKLANVFGT

-611 VIGKEAAIDSNNF
+611 VIGKEAAIGSSNF
-624 AGYNEGV
+624 TGYNEGV
-631 IYNNSGKV
+631 IYNNSGRV
-639 FLKSNSGNI
+639 FLNSNSGDI

-653 STTRVQDNVRS
+653 STTRIEENERS
-664 SVEGNLIITNLDA
+664 IKGNIIITDLDVN
-677 DNGNFLTGTNKGN
+677 NGNFLTGSKKGN
-690 IVQEITKDANTDAVD
+690 IVQEITENANTDAID

-729 EVNFASGANL
+729 EVDFTGANM
-739 KNGAIT
+739 KNGAMK
-745 LVATGANARI
+745 LVATSANARI
-755 DGNEQIIRF
+755 DGNDQKFRM
-764 DAIEINKDA
+764 DAIEVNKDA
-773 TLTINKVTVAI
+773 KLVLNNIQMTIS
-784 AAATNVT
+784 AAANVT
-791 MKGEKDHEATLSINS
+791 MKGEANHEATLTINS
-806 NARLGVTSSAAAIQI
+806 NARLQVVGGTTTEIKI

-837 KISFQQ
+837 KISF